1 MRATARRTGP
11 FSLLL
16 AVLAGAL
23 IALAGAP
30 AALAHSALVSSN
42 PADGSTVAALPAV
55 ATLTFNED
63 INGDFSQVVVQ
74 GSGEP
79 RNVPPSIKGP
89 VVTAALPADLGTGK
103 VVVRYRVVSKDG
115 HPISGEIAFTVAG
128 GAAGGTS
135 GPSAAAPSPG
145 SGAGSTAS
153 MAASGTSSA
162 GSASASPRPTA
173 ASSVANGSDNIVA
186 YVLTGFVAVAMLTIG
201 LLLWRW
207 EKQRHKHGAWKD

>member
-128 GAAGGTS
+128 AAGGTS
-135 GPSAAAPSPG
+135 GASAAAPSPG

-162 GSASASPRPTA
+162 GAASASPRPTA